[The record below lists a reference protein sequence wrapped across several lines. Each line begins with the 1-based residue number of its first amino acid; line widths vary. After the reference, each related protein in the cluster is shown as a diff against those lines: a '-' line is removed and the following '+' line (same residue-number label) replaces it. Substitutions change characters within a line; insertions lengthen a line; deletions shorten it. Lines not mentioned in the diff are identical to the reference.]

1 VADIYE
7 FTPDFKQRIV
17 CVVWVDSHTV
27 GHSSWVDKD
36 DESLVDPGSLECKS
50 VGYLWGED
58 EDSITL
64 VAHQAHN
71 ELAGDITIPKVAI
84 KSMVD
89 LKEN

>member
-1 VADIYE
+1 MADIYE

-17 CVVWVDSHTV
+17 CVIWVDSHSV
-27 GHSSWVDKD
+27 GDSDWIDKNH
-36 DESLVDPGSLECKS
+36 EEINNPPSLECIS
-50 VGYLWGED
+50 VGFLWRED

-64 VAHQAHN
+64 VAHEAHN
-71 ELAGDITIPKVAI
+71 ELAGDITIPKPAI